1 MKRLLLMLLIV
12 AACVGLPSAAAAAD
26 VSSTVLIEKPAVWDG
41 RVVTF
46 TGEAVGEAMAR
57 GDEVW
62 LHLNDDAYTDG
73 SIATG
78 AEPQGYNSGL
88 PVVVAAQDAEIVT
101 VFGDYRHQGD
111 IVQISGVFNAACPE
125 HGGDMDVHVTEINV
139 LRAGSTLTH
148 PPETSSF
155 VTLAIAFLAAA
166 SAVGAYVI
174 RRPRD

>member
-12 AACVGLPSAAAAAD
+12 AACVGLPSAAEAAD
-26 VSSTVLIEKPAVWDG
+26 VSSTALIEEPAVWDG

-111 IVQISGVFNAACPE
+111 IVQISGIFNAACPE
-125 HGGDMDVHVTEINV
+125 HGGDMDVHADKISVV
-139 LRAGSTLTH
+139 RAGATLIH
-148 PPETSSF
+148 SPVTSSLVMLGISF
-155 VTLAIAFLAAA
+155 VAAA
-166 SAVGAYVI
+166 SAAGAYVI